1 MRTHSP
7 VVAPL
12 EHLPAWE
19 MHRAAIVDDL
29 APVGAVEQALA
40 ERIALLLWRLNRV
53 AVVEHAELVHAQAD
67 VEGALAR
74 ERQLRFQRP
83 GAHPPVDPAEL
94 RAAVPDYR
102 AVLKLLE
109 ELPTLA
115 DTALLA
121 AEPAAHAA
129 YIVADA
135 AALPLNALL
144 PDPEGSLPAEQ
155 STESTAWTA
164 GALRHLVARA
174 AAATPWALLE
184 DPPGAWS
191 AETMLRQATE
201 HAHAGL
207 EAVRHEAQ
215 RVGREV
221 AYRRRAALLP
231 ASEVLARI
239 PEYEAALTRQLADL
253 HQLLAARQAQRHA
266 RSELPSGAVAGAAP
280 VAGARSKAASQRRAP
295 K

>member
-1 MRTHSP
+1 MRAHSP

-19 MHRAAIVDDL
+19 THRAAIVDDIG
-29 APVGAVEQALA
+29 PVGALEQALA
-40 ERIALLLWRLNRV
+40 ERIALLLWRLHRV

-67 VEGALAR
+67 VEGALVR
-74 ERQLRFQRP
+74 ERQMRFQQP
-83 GAHPPVDPAEL
+83 GVHPPADPAEV

-102 AVLKLLE
+102 AALRLLE
-109 ELPTLA
+109 ELPPLA

-135 AALPLNALL
+135 AALPLSALL
-144 PDPEGSLPAEQ
+144 PDPEVSPSADQL
-155 STESTAWTA
+155 TESSDWTA

-174 AAATPWALLE
+174 ASATPWALLE

-191 AETMLRQATE
+191 AETMLSQATE
-201 HAHAGL
+201 HARAGL
-207 EAVRHEAQ
+207 EVVRHEAQ

-221 AYRRRAALLP
+221 AYRRRSALLP

-239 PEYEAALTRQLADL
+239 PDYEASLTRQLADL
-253 HQLLAARQAQRHA
+253 LQLLAARQAA
-266 RSELPSGAVAGAAP
+266 R
-280 VAGARSKAASQRRAP
+280 Q
-295 K
+295 